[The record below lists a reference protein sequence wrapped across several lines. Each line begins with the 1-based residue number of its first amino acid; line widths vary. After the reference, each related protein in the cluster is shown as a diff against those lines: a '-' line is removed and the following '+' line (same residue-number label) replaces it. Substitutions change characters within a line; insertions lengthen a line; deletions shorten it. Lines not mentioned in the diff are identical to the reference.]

1 MPPLTTIFLNN
12 FSKRISVINVLTD
25 QLCLVSIALV
35 IVRNKKN
42 EMLNYFGCKNGSCYF
57 NTI

>member
-12 FSKRISVINVLTD
+12 FSKWVSVINVLTD

-35 IVRNKKN
+35 IARIKKN
-42 EMLNYFGCKNGSCYF
+42 EMLN
-57 NTI
+57 